1 MAVLSGGRSWEED
14 SARGDA
20 GGRGGGGAPGAELVG
35 GEAAAEAVLGLE
47 PLLGPHQLHRL
58 FLHAKPLTHPSERRR
73 CPQRQRNYTVT
84 RSN

>member
-14 SARGDA
+14 SARGGG
-20 GGRGGGGAPGAELVG
+20 GGRGGGTPGAELVG

-58 FLHAKPLTHPSERRR
+58 FLHAKPLTHPPERRR
-73 CPQRQRNYTVT
+73 CPQRQRKYTAT